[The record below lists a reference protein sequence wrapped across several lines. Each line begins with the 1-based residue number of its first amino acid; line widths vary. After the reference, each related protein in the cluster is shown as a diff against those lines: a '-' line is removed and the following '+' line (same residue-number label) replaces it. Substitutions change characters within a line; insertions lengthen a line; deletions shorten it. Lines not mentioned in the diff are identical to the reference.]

1 VGYNPDTAW
10 KMDPALEIWVDVNTI
25 PVNIR
30 LAGVLDGQ
38 TGKNVYWVVEGLL
51 QEGYVDFAMKVD
63 ELDPPDAAGLSTL
76 MDIQRLVSGAGG
88 SLRWSRWSELQQ
100 AVAKFPFVAEPMP
113 VTTAEIS
120 PESFGR
126 QPSGCRVPRP
136 DAASTLRTVP
146 AKLICPDENNDRRCR
161 VSM

>member
-1 VGYNPDTAW
+1 MGYNPDTAW

-88 SLRWSRWSELQQ
+88 SLRWLRWSELQQ

-113 VTTAEIS
+113 VTTAEIMSGVVRSPTLRVSS
-120 PESFGR
+120 PETRCGIHT
-126 QPSGCRVPRP
+126 P
-136 DAASTLRTVP
+136 DSPGQAHLS
-146 AKLICPDENNDRRCR
+146 
-161 VSM
+161 